1 MSKKKSKGL
10 LTLITGMALGA
21 TAALLSKKENRD
33 KAEKF
38 AKKTIKDAK
47 KVKSELDED
56 PKKLAKK
63 VKTKTKKMFSGLLN
77 KGKKEDKADTKIQQK
92 TSKETKK

>member
-38 AKKTIKDAK
+38 AK